1 MCAGDVGASL
11 AGDWGSD
18 YADHAP
24 GGVVVFFG
32 FLYLFGMVLCTGG
45 SDMKLGCRGV
55 VVKIS
60 RDPLWIMRLTFCDG

>member
-1 MCAGDVGASL
+1 MQTTL
-11 AGDWGSD
+11 
-18 YADHAP
+18 P
-24 GGVVVFFG
+24 GVCSFLL
-32 FLYLFGMVLCTGG
+32 FLYVLVWYGIVDGG